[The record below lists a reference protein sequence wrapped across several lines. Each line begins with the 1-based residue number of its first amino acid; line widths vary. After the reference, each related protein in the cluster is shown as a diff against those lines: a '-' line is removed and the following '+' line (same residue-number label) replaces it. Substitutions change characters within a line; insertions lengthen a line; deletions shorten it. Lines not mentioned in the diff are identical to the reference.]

1 MKLGRPFET
10 LLERNTANMNVV
22 DQEISEKR
30 EDLVRLEGK
39 EGKKYEEI
47 QSQLEKKIKMLQKKK
62 AAMMSYESN
71 ILMIGGAY
79 RSILGAHQNE
89 LLRLEADLKKRVD
102 AFQKEV
108 GRRKKQKEKLRN
120 REVALDKREEELS
133 HRFLELKSREN
144 EITVRENNLQKIQ
157 KDLDTRE
164 EELKTWE
171 SEIDT
176 NRKSEVK
183 VTSESAQPSGSN
195 REEWLAAQRKFQ
207 ADLFGLKD
215 DMPLGELAQITGEG
229 NDGTKDARNN
239 LEEKKLEEVL
249 KQLGDLKSQILEK
262 DKEIESLKEDGTEF
276 NVDEETR
283 KILKILDDLLENLPD
298 EVVDVFAKS
307 NDYLLYEKVLEKYK
321 L

>member
-1 MKLGRPFET
+1 VVEQEINEKTAELAGLKGKAGKKAEEKRT
-10 LLERNTANMNVV
+10 QLER
-22 DQEISEKR
+22 
-30 EDLVRLEGK
+30 
-39 EGKKYEEI
+39 
-47 QSQLEKKIKMLQKKK
+47 KIKNLQKKK
-62 AAMMSYESN
+62 DAMMSYESN

-108 GRRKKQKEKLRN
+108 ERRKKQREKMKN
-120 REVALDKREEELS
+120 REEALDKREEELS

-144 EITVRENNLQKIQ
+144 EITVRENNLQKMQ
-157 KDLDTRE
+157 KDLDIKE

-171 SEIDT
+171 SEIDANQKNEVEAT
-176 NRKSEVK
+176 NNS
-183 VTSESAQPSGSN
+183 SQSSGTN

-215 DMPLGELAQITGEG
+215 DMPMGELSQLTGEG
-229 NDGTKDARNN
+229 NKGALDADMNIQAG
-239 LEEKKLEEVL
+239 KLEEVL
-249 KQLGDLKSQILEK
+249 KQLEDLKTQIVEK

-283 KILKILDDLLENLPD
+283 KILKILDDLLEKLPD
-298 EVVDVFAKS
+298 EVVDEFAKS
-307 NDYLLYEKVLEKYK
+307 DDYLLYEKVLEKYK

>member
-1 MKLGRPFET
+1 
-10 LLERNTANMNVV
+10 
-22 DQEISEKR
+22 
-30 EDLVRLEGK
+30 
-39 EGKKYEEI
+39 
-47 QSQLEKKIKMLQKKK
+47 
-62 AAMMSYESN
+62 
-71 ILMIGGAY
+71 
-79 RSILGAHQNE
+79 
-89 LLRLEADLKKRVD
+89 LEADLKKRVD

-108 GRRKKQKEKLRN
+108 ERRKKQKEKLRN
-120 REVALDKREEELS
+120 REEALDKREEELS

-144 EITVRENNLQKIQ
+144 EITVRENNLQKTQ
-157 KDLDTRE
+157 KDLETKE

-176 NRKSEVK
+176 NRKDEVK
-183 VTSESAQPSGSN
+183 VSSESAQPSGTN
-195 REEWLAAQRKFQ
+195 KEEWLAAQRKFQ

-215 DMPLGELAQITGEG
+215 DMSIGEQGQITGNRNEG
-229 NDGTKDARNN
+229 SVDADMIIQD
-239 LEEKKLEEVL
+239 EKLKEVL
-249 KQLGDLKSQILEK
+249 NQLDELKNQILEK

-298 EVVDVFAKS
+298 EVVDEFAKS